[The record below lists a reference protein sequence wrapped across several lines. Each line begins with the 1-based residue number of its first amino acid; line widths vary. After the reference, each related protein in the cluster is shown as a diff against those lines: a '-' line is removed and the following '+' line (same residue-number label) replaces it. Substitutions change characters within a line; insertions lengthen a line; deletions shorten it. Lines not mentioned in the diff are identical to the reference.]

1 MKETTADELIPVH
14 NIEEVRTLLGPLD
27 SNTRLIRDLYGVNVL
42 SREGGL
48 RLLGKPEEVTRVR
61 RVMEQGLE
69 SIRANRGLTTAEF
82 ARMIRGD
89 RSPRPAAEG
98 GTPPPPRAEPTSNGA
113 QPRTAG
119 QRVYVEAM
127 REHEV
132 VFGIGPAGTGKTF
145 LAVAAAVEAV
155 RLGVVRRIVLVRPA
169 VEAGEKLGFLPGDYQ
184 AKVDPYLRPLY
195 DALHDLVEP
204 AARARFLSS
213 DVLEISPLAYM
224 RGRTL
229 NDSFVILDEGQNAT
243 IPQMLMFLTRLG
255 TRSRMVVTGDPTQ
268 VDLPPQVPSGLAD
281 AVERLDGISGI
292 SVVRLTPADIVR
304 HPVVEKIIGA
314 YHPHRRK
321 GPARRDDG
329 G

>member
-1 MKETTADELIPVH
+1 LKETTADELIPVH

-27 SNTRLIRDLYGVNVL
+27 SNTRLIRDLFGVNVL

-48 RLLGKPEEVTRVR
+48 RLLGKPEDVLRVR
-61 RVMEQGLE
+61 RVLEQGLE

-82 ARMIRGD
+82 ARLIRGD
-89 RSPRPAAEG
+89 RAPRVPAEG
-98 GTPPPPRAEPTSNGA
+98 AVVAPRVEPGAASVA
-113 QPRTAG
+113 QPRTPG
-119 QRVYVEAM
+119 QRDYVDAM
-127 REHEV
+127 RAHDV

-145 LAVAAAVEAV
+145 LAVAAAIEAV
-155 RLGVVRRIVLVRPA
+155 KLGGARRIVLVRPA

-204 AARARFLSS
+204 SARARFLGS

-229 NDSFVILDEGQNAT
+229 NDSFVILDEAQNAT

-268 VDLPPQVPSGLAD
+268 VDLPPHVPSGLAD
-281 AVERLDGISGI
+281 AVERLESLAGIA
-292 SVVRLTPADIVR
+292 VVRMSPADIVR
-304 HPVVEKIIGA
+304 HPVVERIIGA
-314 YHPHRRK
+314 YEPRR
-321 GPARRDDG
+321 RRTDG
-329 G
+329 A